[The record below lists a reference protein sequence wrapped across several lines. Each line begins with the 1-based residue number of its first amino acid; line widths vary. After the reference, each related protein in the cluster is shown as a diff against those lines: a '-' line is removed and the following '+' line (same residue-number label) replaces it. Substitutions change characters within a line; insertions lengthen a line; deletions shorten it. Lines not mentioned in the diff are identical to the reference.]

1 LNLGFPMKIAQ
12 NAEVTRVARG
22 AKGITMLAARPYV
35 CNVCGRA
42 SVLPKVTLEASAVSQ
57 AW

>member
-1 LNLGFPMKIAQ
+1 MKIAQ

>member
-1 LNLGFPMKIAQ
+1 MKIAQ

-22 AKGITMLAARPYV
+22 AQGLTLLAARSSV

-42 SVLPKVTLEASAVSQ
+42 SVLPKVTLEAFAVSQ